1 MKDGIAGVLLK
12 KNVGLKPKMYSF
24 QVGDNSEH
32 KSVKCVN
39 KIVDKKYLRVNAKN
53 IFLNKSCLRHL
64 MNRIQSK
71 SFFFLL

>member
-1 MKDGIAGVLLK
+1 MKGGIAGVLLK

-53 IFLNKSCLRHL
+53 IF
-64 MNRIQSK
+64 
-71 SFFFLL
+71 FE